1 MALGRS
7 KKRLGDL
14 LLDEGLITGEQ
25 LEKALKLAKE
35 TGNRKTDWRNA
46 CRKRDCYRAGHHER
60 TVTPAW
66 N

>member
-25 LEKALKLAKE
+25 LEKALKLANELEKRLSK
-35 TGNRKTDWRNA
+35 TGLLQSGTS
-46 CRKRDCYRAGHHER
+46 
-60 TVTPAW
+60 
-66 N
+66 

>member
-25 LEKALKLAKE
+25 LENELEKRLSK
-35 TGNRKTDWRNA
+35 TGLLQSGTS
-46 CRKRDCYRAGHHER
+46 
-60 TVTPAW
+60 
-66 N
+66 